1 MVSWTQLIADRR
13 VILLFYQPFERD
25 SLFRYDRYIKR
36 VVRPL
41 YNLTHRRQKQ
51 SGFDVWF
58 DLLKRA
64 LTKADWIVRVNDRAL
79 AQEKPRVSGSDQWV
93 SHRSL
98 TVGTF
103 PTQRYSGRLYT
114 IIRYWLPI

>member
-1 MVSWTQLIADRR
+1 MVSRTQLIADRR

-25 SLFRYDRYIKR
+25 NLFRYDRYIKR

-51 SGFDVWF
+51 SGFDVSF

-64 LTKADWIVRVNDRAL
+64 LAKADWIVRVNDRAL
-79 AQEKPRVSGSDQWV
+79 ARKNPEYP
-93 SHRSL
+93 
-98 TVGTF
+98 VGLVGF
-103 PTQRYSGRLYT
+103 PHLLDGWDLPTQRYSGRLYT

>member
-64 LTKADWIVRVNDRAL
+64 LAKADCFNPLWSSTYPLRRLSGTHEITITAV
-79 AQEKPRVSGSDQWV
+79 QPR
-93 SHRSL
+93 
-98 TVGTF
+98 
-103 PTQRYSGRLYT
+103 
-114 IIRYWLPI
+114 

>member
-1 MVSWTQLIADRR
+1 MVSRIQLIADRR

-25 SLFRYDRYIKR
+25 NLFRYDRYIKR

-51 SGFDVWF
+51 SGFDVSF

-64 LTKADWIVRVNDRAL
+64 LAKADAPSLDTHEITITAVQPRQAPDVEAAVRKKRA
-79 AQEKPRVSGSDQWV
+79 P
-93 SHRSL
+93 
-98 TVGTF
+98 
-103 PTQRYSGRLYT
+103 
-114 IIRYWLPI
+114 